1 MTEAEGPLPTRVFPG
16 GASVPVHASLWRAMS
31 GCGKLGSLQME
42 LGIVGLP
49 KSGKTTL
56 FNSLTRGRAEIHTFG
71 PTALEPNVGVARV
84 PDPRLS
90 GLQALLNPKRVVPAE
105 VKYVDVAIH
114 RDKGDELGSDLRGYL
129 STVDA
134 FIHVVRDFADETVPH
149 IKGSL
154 DPARDIT
161 MVNQELTLSDL
172 AIIERRLVRIKD
184 SLKGAKQQ
192 EREGLL
198 REQALLLRIKPVL
211 ESETPIRGQS
221 FTVDEARILENY
233 QFLTAKPAL
242 VVLNIGEAQ
251 LPQSSSLEESMS
263 QRYPQLKVAAVCAK
277 LEMELSQL
285 GEADA
290 AEFRSALGVREG
302 AMDRI
307 IRLSFEVLGLL
318 SFFTI
323 ASGEVKAWTVPH
335 GTPAHKAAGKIHSDM
350 ERGFIRAEVVSYSDL
365 VACGSL
371 GEARKKGHLRLE
383 GKNYPVRDG
392 DVITFLFSV

>member
-1 MTEAEGPLPTRVFPG
+1 MYRLRR
-16 GASVPVHASLWRAMS
+16 ASLWRVVS
-31 GCGKLGSLQME
+31 GCGKLSLFKME

-56 FNSLTRGRAEIHTFG
+56 FNSLTRGKAEIHTFG
-71 PTALEPNVGVARV
+71 PTALEPNVGVAKV
-84 PDPRLS
+84 PDPRLN
-90 GLQALLNPKRVVPAE
+90 GLQALLNPKKVVPAE

-114 RDKGDELGSDLRGYL
+114 REKGDELGSELRGYL

-134 FIHVVRDFADETVPH
+134 FIHVVREFADEAIPH

-154 DPARDIT
+154 DPARDIN
-161 MVNQELTLSDL
+161 MVNLELTLSDL

-211 ESETPIRGQS
+211 ENEASIRDQS
-221 FTVDEARILENY
+221 FTVDEAKILENF
-233 QFLTAKPAL
+233 QFLTAKPTL

-251 LPQSSSLEESMS
+251 LPQASSLEESLS
-263 QRYPQLKVAAVCAK
+263 RQYPHLKVAAVCAK

-285 GEADA
+285 SEGDA
-290 AEFRSALGVREG
+290 AEFRSALGVTEG

-307 IRLSFEVLGLL
+307 IRLSYEVLGLL

-323 ASGEVKAWTVPH
+323 ASGEVKAWTVAK
-335 GTPAHKAAGKIHSDM
+335 GTPAQKAAGRIHSDM
-350 ERGFIRAEVVSYSDL
+350 ERGFIRAEVISYPDL